1 MESYWPGRRSRRGG
15 GSAGDPGMGGQ
26 AGGPAQV
33 CGVVVAKHLPST
45 NSHHIA
51 AARRTG
57 AQSLKDVTP
66 TGMFLG
72 SGKLAA
78 EPDRLDQIDEYKSV
92 TRRNLIIPP
101 GLPAAGGVE
110 RAVPQ
115 FLDLATHPLLDS
127 RTGDQALSI

>member
-1 MESYWPGRRSRRGG
+1 MWCRRRE
-15 GSAGDPGMGGQ
+15 
-26 AGGPAQV
+26 
-33 CGVVVAKHLPST
+33 HLPWT
-45 NSHHIA
+45 NSHQITGDL
-51 AARRTG
+51 RTG
-57 AQSLKDVTP
+57 AQSLKDATP

-92 TRRNLIIPP
+92 TRRNSIIPP

-110 RAVPQ
+110 RAGPQ